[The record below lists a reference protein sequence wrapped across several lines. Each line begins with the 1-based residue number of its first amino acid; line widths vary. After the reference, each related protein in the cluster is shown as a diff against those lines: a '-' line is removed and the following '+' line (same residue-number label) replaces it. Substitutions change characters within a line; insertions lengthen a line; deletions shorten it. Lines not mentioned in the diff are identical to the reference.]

1 MIEGQNAVQDMIV
14 SGPVKHKA
22 DVSGSTRVLKFITS
36 VPLRN
41 NGSAYCAVLTS
52 GDSTTLQ
59 VLSSGPT
66 VMSSQEAQL
75 DVFVVLN
82 ETTMNY
88 PVSVE
93 RFRAAVTASSDS

>member
-1 MIEGQNAVQDMIV
+1 MIV

-52 GDSTTLQ
+52 DRPAHRRQ
-59 VLSSGPT
+59 HDPSGPELGSDSDVIT
-66 VMSSQEAQL
+66 GSSEL

-88 PVSVE
+88 PVSAAGAKC
-93 RFRAAVTASSDS
+93 FRAAVTASSAS